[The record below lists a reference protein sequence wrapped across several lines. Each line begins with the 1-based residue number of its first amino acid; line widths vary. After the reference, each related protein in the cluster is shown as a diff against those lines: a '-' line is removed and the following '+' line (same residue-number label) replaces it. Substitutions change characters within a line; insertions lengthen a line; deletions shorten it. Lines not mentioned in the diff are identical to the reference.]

1 MIYLASFLFSF
12 IVGIL
17 ILVLLIRLLS
27 WLNITDQPRQ
37 DRWHRSPT
45 PKFGGIGIF
54 LSALIVF
61 SVVYAL
67 NPERSEPFPAT
78 LLLGMGL
85 IFLFGFI
92 DDIKAFPPVGKLITQ
107 IIAASVAVFFGYT
120 TNFFSVRLGETFL
133 AQILN
138 SAVSLFWLVAITNA
152 MNLLDNMDG
161 LAGGIS
167 LIVCFFLGY
176 FFWDSG
182 DTLMIL
188 FCASLGGAILGF
200 LFLNFPPA
208 KIFMGDSGSQFLGYT
223 LALLAIARLPQASNV
238 FAILGVPTLLF
249 TLPLADT
256 LFVTVTRWY
265 RGESPFKGGRDHTS
279 HRLIAFGLSE
289 RQTLWVLY
297 SIAVVG
303 GIAAVVV
310 EALNYTL
317 SLILLPVIIAFL
329 LIFTT
334 YLSGVKITSQSVN
347 DQETKL
353 RKILIKF
360 FLGRNLLDVLVD
372 GLLICFSLYLA
383 VILGMPLSVERQI
396 EFFVQTLPLAFISG
410 YLTFYVTQIYR
421 DLWRHLKVENI
432 YRYVQTAVLATVI
445 LWIVRF
451 LFDNRQ
457 SMTLTASLIY
467 GAMLFLGLMLT
478 RFSFQA
484 FDSLSAR
491 TQTSK
496 AQGFLVYASE
506 ETLEFLIPYLLNT
519 GKDMSIIGLITDQ
532 EMQVGKRVY
541 DLQVLGSASQL
552 NELVEKYQPQGL
564 IVDALKANL
573 PEVRVQLDSLTHER
587 QVWVKVVQF
596 DLVDYQKFGAM
607 DHIRRKDDHS
617 DEKNN

>member
-1 MIYLASFLFSF
+1 MIYLASFLLAF
-12 IVGIL
+12 ISAIL
-17 ILVLLIRLLS
+17 LLILLIRFLR

-54 LSALIVF
+54 MATLVTF

-67 NPERSEPFPAT
+67 TPEQSDPFPFT
-78 LLLGMGL
+78 LLFGTGL
-85 IFLFGFI
+85 IFLFGFV
-92 DDIKAFPPVGKLITQ
+92 DDIKSFPPAGKLITQ
-107 IIAASVAVFFGYT
+107 IVAASVAVFFGYT
-120 TNFFSVRLGETFL
+120 TNFFSPRLGDTFL

-138 SAVSLFWLVAITNA
+138 SAVSLFWLVAMTNA

-182 DTLMIL
+182 DRLMIL

-223 LALLAIARLPQASNV
+223 LALLAIARQPQASNV

-256 LFVTVTRWY
+256 LFVTITRWL
-265 RGESPFKGGRDHTS
+265 RGQSPFKGGRDHTS

-303 GIAAVVV
+303 GITAVVV

-317 SLILLPVIIAFL
+317 SLILLPIIIVFL

-334 YLSGVKITSQSVN
+334 YLGGVKITYQTNN
-347 DQETKL
+347 DQETRLK
-353 RKILIKF
+353 KILIKF
-360 FLGRNLLDVLVD
+360 LVGRNLLDVIVD
-372 GLLICFSLYLA
+372 GLLISLSLYVA
-383 VILGMPLSVERQI
+383 VSLGMPLSPHQQI
-396 EFFVQTLPLAFISG
+396 SFFVQSLPLAFICG
-410 YLTFYVTQIYR
+410 YMVFYLTRVYR
-421 DLWRHLKVENI
+421 DLWRHLKVENV
-432 YRYVQTAVLATVI
+432 YRYVQAAAFAALTFWMTG
-445 LWIVRF
+445 F
-451 LFDNRQ
+451 LFDDQQ
-457 SMTLTASLIY
+457 SLTPTASLIY

-484 FDSLSAR
+484 LDAISTR
-491 TQTSK
+491 TRMGMV
-496 AQGFLVYASE
+496 QGILVYASE
-506 ETLEFLIPYLLNT
+506 ETLEFLIPYLLSKN
-519 GKDMSIIGLITDQ
+519 KDIPIIGLVTDQ
-532 EMQVGKRVY
+532 EIQVGKRVY
-541 DLQVLGSASQL
+541 DLQILGSNEQL
-552 NELVEKYQPQGL
+552 HTLVKKYQPQGIIL
-564 IVDALKANL
+564 DEVKANQ
-573 PEVRVQLDSLTHER
+573 PEVRAQLDTLT
-587 QVWVKVVQF
+587 QDGMCWVKVILL
-596 DLVDYQKFGAM
+596 DLLDYPKYAS
-607 DHIRRKDDHS
+607 RRHFWRQDDPS
-617 DEKNN
+617 DEKTN

>member
-1 MIYLASFLFSF
+1 MIYLVSFLFA
-12 IVGIL
+12 L
-17 ILVLLIRLLS
+17 ISALGLLTLLIRLLR
-27 WLNITDQPRQ
+27 WLNITEQPRQ

-54 LSALIVF
+54 VASVLTF
-61 SVVYAL
+61 SVIYAML
-67 NPERSEPFPAT
+67 PEQSESFPFT
-78 LLLGMGL
+78 LLFGMGL
-85 IFLFGFI
+85 IFLFGLV
-92 DDIKAFPPVGKLITQ
+92 DDIKSLPPVGKLITQ
-107 IIAASVAVFFGYT
+107 IVAASVAVFFGYI
-120 TNFFSVRLGETFL
+120 TNFFSPRLGETFL

-138 SAVSLFWLVAITNA
+138 SAVSLLWLVAVTNA

-182 DTLMIL
+182 DMLMIL

-208 KIFMGDSGSQFLGYT
+208 KIFMGDSGSQFLGFT

-256 LFVTVTRWY
+256 LFVTITRWL
-265 RGESPFKGGRDHTS
+265 RGQSPFKGGRDHTS

-303 GIAAVVV
+303 GITAVVV

-317 SLILLPVIIAFL
+317 SLILLPIIIAFL

-334 YLSGVKITSQSVN
+334 YLGGVKITHQADSN
-347 DQETKL
+347 QETRLK
-353 RKILIKF
+353 KILIKF
-360 FLGRNLLDVLVD
+360 FIGRNLLDVLVD
-372 GLLICFSLYLA
+372 SLLISFSLYLA
-383 VILGMPLSVERQI
+383 VSLGMPLSSDRQI
-396 EFFVQTLPLAFISG
+396 DFFVQSLPLAFICG
-410 YLTFYVTQIYR
+410 YLAFYLTQVYR
-421 DLWRHLKVENI
+421 DLWRHLRVENI
-432 YRYVQTAVLATVI
+432 YRYVQAAVLATVTFW
-445 LWIVRF
+445 LLRF

-457 SMTLTASLIY
+457 SLTLTASLIY

-484 FDSLSAR
+484 LDALSTR
-491 TQTSK
+491 TRMGK
-496 AQGFLVYASE
+496 GQGILVYASE
-506 ETLEFLIPYLLNT
+506 ETLEFLIPYLLR
-519 GKDMSIIGLITDQ
+519 KSQDIPIIGLITDQ

-541 DLQVLGSASQL
+541 DFQILGSIEQL
-552 NELVEKYQPQGL
+552 RNLAKKYQPQGL
-564 IVDALKANL
+564 ILDETKASL
-573 PEVRVQLDSLTHER
+573 PEVKPQLDSLTQEGMC
-587 QVWVKVVQF
+587 WVKVIRL
-596 DLVDYQKFGAM
+596 DLIDYHKQGYT
-607 DHIRRKDDHS
+607 S
-617 DEKNN
+617 YLEEK

>member
-1 MIYLASFLFSF
+1 MIYLVSFLFA
-12 IVGIL
+12 L
-17 ILVLLIRLLS
+17 ISALGLLTLLIRLLR
-27 WLNITDQPRQ
+27 WLNITEQPRQ

-54 LSALIVF
+54 VASVLTF
-61 SVVYAL
+61 SVIYAML
-67 NPERSEPFPAT
+67 PEQSEPFPFT
-78 LLLGMGL
+78 LLFGMGL
-85 IFLFGFI
+85 IFLFGLV
-92 DDIKAFPPVGKLITQ
+92 DDIKSLPPVGKLITQ
-107 IIAASVAVFFGYT
+107 IVAASVAVFFGYI
-120 TNFFSVRLGETFL
+120 TNFFSPRLGETFL

-138 SAVSLFWLVAITNA
+138 SAVSLLWLVAVTNA

-182 DTLMIL
+182 DMLMIL

-208 KIFMGDSGSQFLGYT
+208 KIFMGDSGSQFLGFT

-256 LFVTVTRWY
+256 LFVTITRWL
-265 RGESPFKGGRDHTS
+265 RGQSPFKGGRDHTS

-303 GIAAVVV
+303 GITAVVV

-317 SLILLPVIIAFL
+317 SLILLPIIIAFL

-334 YLSGVKITSQSVN
+334 YLGGVKITHQADSN
-347 DQETKL
+347 QETRLK
-353 RKILIKF
+353 KILIKF
-360 FLGRNLLDVLVD
+360 FIGRNLLDVLVD
-372 GLLICFSLYLA
+372 SLLISFSLYLA
-383 VILGMPLSVERQI
+383 VSLGMPLSSDRQI
-396 EFFVQTLPLAFISG
+396 DFFVQSLPLAFICG
-410 YLTFYVTQIYR
+410 YLAFYLTQVYR
-421 DLWRHLKVENI
+421 DLWRHLRVENI
-432 YRYVQTAVLATVI
+432 YRYVQAAVLATVTFW
-445 LWIVRF
+445 LLRF

-457 SMTLTASLIY
+457 SLTLTASLIY

-484 FDSLSAR
+484 LDALSTR
-491 TQTSK
+491 TRMGK
-496 AQGFLVYASE
+496 GQGILVYASE
-506 ETLEFLIPYLLNT
+506 ETLEFLIPYLLR
-519 GKDMSIIGLITDQ
+519 KSQDIPIIGLITDQ

-541 DLQVLGSASQL
+541 DFQILGSIEQL
-552 NELVEKYQPQGL
+552 RNLAKKYQPQGL
-564 IVDALKANL
+564 ILDETKASL
-573 PEVRVQLDSLTHER
+573 PEVKPQLDSLTQEGMC
-587 QVWVKVVQF
+587 WVKVIRL
-596 DLVDYQKFGAM
+596 DLIDYHKQGYT
-607 DHIRRKDDHS
+607 S
-617 DEKNN
+617 YLEEK

>member
-1 MIYLASFLFSF
+1 MIYLVSFLLAFLSA
-12 IVGIL
+12 IGLL
-17 ILVLLIRLLS
+17 ILLIRLLRQ
-27 WLNITDQPRQ
+27 LNITDQPRQ

-54 LSALIVF
+54 VATLFTF

-67 NPERSEPFPAT
+67 ISEQSDPFPFT
-78 LLLGMGL
+78 LFLGMGL
-85 IFLFGFI
+85 IFLFGLV
-92 DDIKAFPPVGKLITQ
+92 DDIKSLPPVGKLITQ
-107 IIAASVAVFFGYT
+107 IVAASVAVFFGYT
-120 TNFFSVRLGETFL
+120 TNFFSPRLGETFL

-167 LIVCFFLGY
+167 LIVCCFLGY

-182 DTLMIL
+182 DMLMIL

-208 KIFMGDSGSQFLGYT
+208 KIFMGDSGSQFLGFT

-238 FAILGVPTLLF
+238 FAILGVPTFLF

-256 LFVTVTRWY
+256 LFVTITRWL
-265 RGESPFKGGRDHTS
+265 RGQSPLKGGRDHTS

-303 GIAAVVV
+303 GITAVVV

-317 SLILLPVIIAFL
+317 SLILLPIIIAFL

-334 YLSGVKITSQSVN
+334 YLGGVKITQQTNN
-347 DQETKL
+347 DRETRLK
-353 RKILIKF
+353 RVLIKF

-372 GLLICFSLYLA
+372 SLLISSSLYVA
-383 VILGMPLSVERQI
+383 VSLGMPFSSDRQI
-396 EFFVQTLPLAFISG
+396 DFFVQSLPLAFICS
-410 YLTFYVTQIYR
+410 YLAFYLMQIYR

-432 YRYVQTAVLATVI
+432 YRYVQAAALATVTFWLI
-445 LWIVRF
+445 RF

-457 SMTLTASLIY
+457 SLTLTASLIY

-484 FDSLSAR
+484 LDALSTR
-491 TQTSK
+491 TRLGK
-496 AQGFLVYASE
+496 VQGILIYASE
-506 ETLEFLIPYLLNT
+506 ETLEFLIPYLLH
-519 GKDMSIIGLITDQ
+519 KRQEIPIIGLVTDQ
-532 EMQVGKRVY
+532 EMRIGKRVY
-541 DLQVLGSASQL
+541 DLQVLGSVRQL
-552 NELVEKYQPQGL
+552 RDLVNKYQPQGVIL
-564 IVDALKANL
+564 DELKANL
-573 PEVRVQLDSLTHER
+573 PEVKDQLNSLTQEGMC
-587 QVWVKVVQF
+587 WVKVIQL
-596 DLVDYQKFGAM
+596 DLVDYHKYESKHHFW
-607 DHIRRKDDHS
+607 
-617 DEKNN
+617 E